1 MKTLAEKI
9 RGRMRPD
16 RPMTTIS
23 IRIPEDLIADLK
35 EMAPLLGFSGY
46 QPLIRSYI
54 GQGMRRDEA
63 ALNNPELT
71 GLRQTLER
79 HGIPEDVITEVVAE
93 TIRKSA

>member
-1 MKTLAEKI
+1 MKSLSEKL
-9 RGRMRPD
+9 RGRRRID

-35 EMAPLLGFSGY
+35 EMAPMLGFGGY

-63 ALNNPELT
+63 KLAQPEVT
-71 GLRQTLER
+71 VTRETLER
-79 HGIPEDVITEVVAE
+79 HGIAE
-93 TIRKSA
+93 TVISEILAETLQKTG